1 MYKGKF
7 MKKHYLALGLGLY
20 TLSAQ
25 AVNIQTFTFTQ
36 TPNYAIIEDAIDP
49 NSITNNNYKY
59 LFTAAYHYV
68 RNPLV
73 ILNSSGKRTGI
84 VIDYYN
90 SINVGFGYRL
100 NARSVIGLETFVSE
114 ATYDNQKSTGLGDSS
129 LTYKYRLT
137 NKDSPVAVAL
147 IPKLFLPTGKEDLF
161 LSDKSFGYGGI
172 IAIEKNLQ
180 YLQLAVNLGYL
191 ASPDAR
197 FANMDYREKIVTG
210 IGAYIPVTDNW
221 GGDIEFSRHNT
232 MPWGKGPTPNEFFT
246 GIRVQ
251 AKDSQI
257 YYGGIGWGDMSDA
270 YGNDYRLVAGVKW
283 TPRFYEESATPEMGD
298 TEEKKLTEF
307 GTLTESKNIH
317 FAHASSRLSSSAEIM
332 LDEIAE
338 EIGQHL
344 QNIKL
349 IQVEGNA
356 SKVGKPKFNKR
367 LSRRRAEI
375 TRDYLISK
383 GIPADKLK
391 VVSLGDSNSLL
402 DDYASNRRVE
412 IRVFEK

>member
-1 MYKGKF
+1 
-7 MKKHYLALGLGLY
+7 MKKHILGLGLGLF

-36 TPNYAIIEDAIDP
+36 TPNYAITEDALDP

-73 ILNSSGKRTGI
+73 ILNSTGKRTGV

-90 SINVGFGYRL
+90 SINLGFGYRL

-114 ATYDNQKSTGLGDSS
+114 AAYANKKSTALGDSS

-137 NKDSPVAVAL
+137 GKDSPFAVAL

-161 LSDKSFGYGGI
+161 LSDKSVGYGALV
-172 IAIEKNLQ
+172 AIEKNLQ
-180 YLQLAVNLGYL
+180 YLQLAINLGYL
-191 ASPDAR
+191 TSPDAR
-197 FANMDYREKIVTG
+197 FANMDYREKVVTG
-210 IGAYIPVTDNW
+210 IGAYIPVTDTW
-221 GGDIEFSRHNT
+221 GGDIEYQRQNT

-270 YGNDYRLVAGVKW
+270 YGNDFRLVAGLKW
-283 TPRFYEESATPEMGD
+283 TPRFYEEDATPEMAHAD
-298 TEEKKLTEF
+298 KNKQTEF
-307 GTLTESKNIH
+307 GILKESKNIH
-317 FAHASSRLSSSAEIM
+317 FAHASSRLSNSAEIM

-338 EIGQHL
+338 EIVQHL
-344 QNIKL
+344 QRIKI
-349 IQVEGNA
+349 IQVEGHA
-356 SKVGKPKFNKR
+356 SKIGKPKFNLR
-367 LSRRRAEI
+367 LSKKRAMI
-375 TRDYLISK
+375 SRDYLISK
-383 GIPADKLK
+383 GIPPEKIK
-391 VVSLGDSNSLL
+391 VMTMGDSNSTL
-402 DDYASNRRVE
+402 DDYAANRRVE
-412 IRVFEK
+412 IRVFEN